1 MDDYVGNYNDNDESE
16 PEIVEDEESGE
27 ERRASDAARVTRSGR
42 VSRPH
47 DWKTKFPETAHV
59 QVEDDKIKWLKPCCH
74 DCEDTKEKL
83 GAGDYCHESYF
94 SDDVTT
100 KEVTKIVDIDGDVKG

>member
-42 VSRPH
+42 VSRPY
-47 DWKTKFPETAHV
+47 D
-59 QVEDDKIKWLKPCCH
+59 
-74 DCEDTKEKL
+74 
-83 GAGDYCHESYF
+83 
-94 SDDVTT
+94 
-100 KEVTKIVDIDGDVKG
+100 